1 MKSDNTKVVSLDK
14 TFKEIKSIVAEAI
27 RDSYGVSEIAT
38 SEGKKGKE
46 ENITVKLHSKNHFS
60 VEVHV
65 IMATGVKITESLF
78 ECQKIIKYRLDKK
91 FPKLCRSVDIY
102 ADSISLK

>member
-1 MKSDNTKVVSLDK
+1 MKSNNTKVVSLDK
-14 TFKEIKSIVAEAI
+14 TLQEIKALVAEAVK
-27 RDSYGVSEIAT
+27 DSYGVSEIAT
-38 SEGKKGKE
+38 LEVKKGKE
-46 ENITVKLHSKNHFS
+46 ENITVKMHSKGQFS